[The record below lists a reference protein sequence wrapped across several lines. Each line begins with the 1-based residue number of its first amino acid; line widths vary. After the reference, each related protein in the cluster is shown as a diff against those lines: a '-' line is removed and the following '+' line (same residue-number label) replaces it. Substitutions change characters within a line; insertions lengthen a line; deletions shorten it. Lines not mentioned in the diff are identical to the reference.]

1 MNRRS
6 PSQRIPKKVAE
17 SLTSYGK
24 GTQSSRNKK
33 APIEQL
39 QDRIRKFGATEELP
53 ADLSMVEITPNEAKV
68 AGKRLLGDSIARQA
82 KRYSEFNDL
91 SNPRRKISKKKKVV
105 VLKKKIKQERED
117 TPEPPPPK
125 RPIVKTRK
133 IKSSKKG
140 GGNVMD
146 VQTFAEMELSGDMER
161 KFRERMRRLNRQPD
175 DVYTRLPDQESDFS
189 FVAEVKT
196 RQLMYA
202 QVASLIESGKEIP
215 ALPIVSKVR
224 MRDLLRAPIARK
236 SERQCVYKEKCE
248 CFEEYGFICREMI
261 SETLEDHIM
270 ETLSNGDD
278 VEAILPPYIDMCV
291 VCNLRITT
299 EIYDKEKAGLSSENP
314 CIIQTFKII
323 VDTEGEYPSEM
334 TLLGDDEFCGI
345 IAPILR
351 YDRSNYIKGS
361 YKGEKSLIER
371 ACLDFRAGVVSH

>member
-1 MNRRS
+1 MSGRS
-6 PSQRIPKKVAE
+6 SSQRIPKKVAE

-33 APIEQL
+33 PPVEQL
-39 QDRIRKFGATEELP
+39 QDRIRKFDTTEKLP
-53 ADLSMVEITPNEAKV
+53 ANLSMVEITSSEAKV

-82 KRYSEFNDL
+82 KRYSEFNNL
-91 SNPRRKISKKKKVV
+91 SHPRRKMAKKKKVII
-105 VLKKKIKQERED
+105 LKKKIKRERVEI
-117 TPEPPPPK
+117 PEPPPS
-125 RPIVKTRK
+125 RPVVKTRK

-140 GGNVMD
+140 GGDVMD

-202 QVASLIESGKEIP
+202 QVASMIESNKEIP

-224 MRDLLRAPIARK
+224 MRHLLRAPIGRK
-236 SERQCVYKEKCE
+236 NERQCVYKEKCE
-248 CFEEYGFICREMI
+248 CFQEHGFICREMI
-261 SETLEDHIM
+261 SEALEDAIM
-270 ETLSNGDD
+270 ETLSNGDE
-278 VEAILPPYIDMCV
+278 VENILPPYIDMCV
-291 VCNLRITT
+291 VCNMRITT
-299 EIYDKEKAGLSSENP
+299 ELYDKEKAGLNSENP
-314 CIIQTFKII
+314 CIIHNFKII

-345 IAPILR
+345 IAPFPR
-351 YDRSNYIKGS
+351 YDRSNYIRGQRS
-361 YKGEKSLIER
+361 GEKALIER